1 MANDVSPAPGQRTPL
16 YLSLRS
22 SPGIPAAR
30 QRTRR
35 VAEAV
40 GLPLTDQVRLAIAVS
55 ELARCALLEH
65 GGGAIDFALEP
76 ERCPA
81 ALVVTVTAGVVTGT
95 AGANP
100 PENADCPPKGSAATL
115 QLTRR
120 LVDDLVEL
128 PSSSLSPVVALKMRL
143 PLGSQDAAGALARL
157 TREVAEQGPDDP
169 LEEIQWQNQELLRLL
184 DELNERSAALA
195 GLNDELEETNRGM
208 VALHAELEDANV
220 AITRVAAIDPLTG
233 VANRRHFS
241 ESLAKAIA
249 LAQRHGYSLG
259 LVSFD
264 LDGLKR
270 VNDSSG
276 HEAGDVIITSFATL
290 LSSLCREAD
299 LPARLGGDEFSVL
312 LPGIDESGGRAFAE
326 RVRTAVRACAEL
338 QRGGV
343 TVSGGIAAWA
353 PGELPAD
360 LLRRADDGL
369 YTAKHSG
376 GDAVTGGDSAKSIVD
391 ASPVWHRN
399 ERDHD

>member
-1 MANDVSPAPGQRTPL
+1 MSPRRVRRGGPRARVRAGVRLGGMANDVSPAPGQRTPL

-35 VAEAV
+35 VAEAI

-128 PSSSLSPVVALKMRL
+128 PSTSLGPVVALKMRL

-169 LEEIQWQNQELLRLL
+169 LEEIQWHNQELLRLL
-184 DELNERSAALA
+184 DERNERTHEVARLS
-195 GLNDELEETNRGM
+195 DELEQTNRGV

-220 AITRVAAIDPLTG
+220 AITRLATTDPLTC
-233 VANRRHFS
+233 
-241 ESLAKAIA
+241 L
-249 LAQRHGYSLG
+249 
-259 LVSFD
+259 
-264 LDGLKR
+264 
-270 VNDSSG
+270 
-276 HEAGDVIITSFATL
+276 
-290 LSSLCREAD
+290 
-299 LPARLGGDEFSVL
+299 
-312 LPGIDESGGRAFAE
+312 
-326 RVRTAVRACAEL
+326 
-338 QRGGV
+338 
-343 TVSGGIAAWA
+343 
-353 PGELPAD
+353 
-360 LLRRADDGL
+360 L
-369 YTAKHSG
+369 YTS
-376 GDAVTGGDSAKSIVD
+376 DA
-391 ASPVWHRN
+391 
-399 ERDHD
+399 